1 MFVQHGSDFAKNQ
14 LPKLGSQMKE
24 AFPRDGPPPRPTLSL
39 SPASEFS
46 GQRTR
51 QVNEEFRKTNFQQAA
66 QTGCSN
72 LFYDLKRDDIFRR
85 DVIILAVRFRLMP
98 SLPRMALTGFS
109 VANAGKRDVS
119 LMKNADLS
127 SRIIRQ
133 RTRLD
138 NLGHHKSLG
147 ESLVSPSNRDAHLS
161 SFAF

>member
-14 LPKLGSQMKE
+14 LPKLESQMKE
-24 AFPRDGPPPRPTLSL
+24 AFPRDGPLPRPTLSL

-85 DVIILAVRFRLMP
+85 DVIIPRRPISLNAVITANGAHGLFDGKCGKTRCLSGEKCRPRVPHHP
-98 SLPRMALTGFS
+98 S
-109 VANAGKRDVS
+109 
-119 LMKNADLS
+119 KNQA
-127 SRIIRQ
+127 R
-133 RTRLD
+133 
-138 NLGHHKSLG
+138 
-147 ESLVSPSNRDAHLS
+147 
-161 SFAF
+161 